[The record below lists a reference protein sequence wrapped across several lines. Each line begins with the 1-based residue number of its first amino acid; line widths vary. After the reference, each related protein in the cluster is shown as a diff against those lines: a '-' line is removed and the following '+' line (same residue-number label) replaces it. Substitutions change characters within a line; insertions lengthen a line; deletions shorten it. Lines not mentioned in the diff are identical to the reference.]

1 MKLSSKT
8 LIRTNLILLPILLF
22 LLYFLGYPKESISS
36 KHLGQNET
44 NVSIP
49 KPKEKSPLVF
59 SILKTGEAKTL
70 EAFVIEGGSVLKAV
84 TVAHS
89 SFYIQ
94 HPKGNFLFDTGL
106 GTKVKE
112 QFQEFPLYLKL
123 LMEYQLVQTAKE
135 QLESNGVKINSIQD
149 VFFSHLHWDH
159 ASGLKDFPSAKIH
172 SLPEELNHP
181 KIEAGYISSQ
191 FDGDSVNWKHLEFQN
206 KPYASY
212 AKSLDWYGDG
222 TAVFVPMKGHSEGSV
237 GLFLHTENGQTY
249 FLTGDIVW
257 RREGFLEKK
266 HKPRGA
272 RWIVDFDIATL
283 GEEISRVHN
292 LFQKN
297 PELQIIPAHDHDVQ
311 SPLGFYPQVI
321 GKK

>member
-1 MKLSSKT
+1 MKLSKKT
-8 LIRTNLILLPILLF
+8 LIRINLTLVPIVLF
-22 LLYFLGYPKESISS
+22 LVYFLGYPNESIPSVTLES
-36 KHLGQNET
+36 KET
-44 NVSIP
+44 TSLIP
-49 KPKEKSPLVF
+49 KPKGKSPLVF

-70 EAFVIEGGSVLKAV
+70 EAFVIEGGSVLKVV

-89 SFYIQ
+89 GFYIQ

-106 GTKVKE
+106 GIKIKE
-112 QFQEFPLYLKL
+112 QFQMFPFYLKL
-123 LMEYQLVQTAKE
+123 LMEYQLIQTAKE
-135 QLESNGVKINSIQD
+135 QLELNGVNPSSIQD

-181 KIEAGYISSQ
+181 KIESGYIVSQ
-191 FDGDSVNWKHLEFQN
+191 FDGDSVNWKHLQFQD

-249 FLTGDIVW
+249 FLTGDVVW

-272 RWIVDFDIATL
+272 RWIVDFDTAGL

-292 LFQKN
+292 LLLKN

-311 SPLGFYPQVI
+311 SPLGFYPQVL